1 MAEIASGCT
10 VAFDREASVK
20 REREIHMRITIR
32 SVRFH
37 VLTRARRSGQ
47 RPRSLRWSVPC
58 HRRRFLHTSAS
69 RQGQTLVHLPPLSP
83 EVRNQ
88 MVDLLADVLI
98 ADYRA
103 CLPLPR

>member
-1 MAEIASGCT
+1 VADMASGGT
-10 VAFDREASVK
+10 VAFDRDVSVK
-20 REREIHMRITIR
+20 REQEMHRRITIR

-37 VLTRARRSGQ
+37 VLSRARRSGP
-47 RPRSLRWSVPC
+47 RPRSLRWAVPG
-58 HRRRFLHTSAS
+58 HRRRFPHTSVS
-69 RQGQTLVHLPPLSP
+69 CESQTLVHLPPLSP

-88 MVDLLADVLI
+88 IVDLLADVLI

>member
-1 MAEIASGCT
+1 VAAIASGCM
-10 VAFDREASVK
+10 VAFDREASVN
-20 REREIHMRITIR
+20 REQEMHMRITSR

-37 VLTRARRSGQ
+37 VLTRARRSGP

-58 HRRRFLHTSAS
+58 HRRRSLHTAAP
-69 RQGQTLVHLPPLSP
+69 RQGQTLIHLPPLSP

-88 MVDLLADVLI
+88 IVDLLADVLI